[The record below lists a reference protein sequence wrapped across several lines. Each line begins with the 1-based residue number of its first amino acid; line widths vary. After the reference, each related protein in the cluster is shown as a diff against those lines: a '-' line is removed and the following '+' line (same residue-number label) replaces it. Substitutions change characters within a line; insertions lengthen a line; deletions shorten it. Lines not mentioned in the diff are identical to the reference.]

1 MRWQAGKGIQ
11 TMSSFFFSFCFSFFL
26 SFLFEASLKHKRYER
41 CKLFVGRNLRA
52 IFEWLSFPLNES
64 NYFLFSPFLLDSTG
78 TNSGIERSDERN
90 EGIVLRLF
98 FPIASLEGVGR
109 ISNRSTTWLN
119 KNPTQSYTDC
129 RLNREHRLM
138 MTV

>member
-1 MRWQAGKGIQ
+1 MQ
-11 TMSSFFFSFCFSFFL
+11 TFCWKESAADQRHSQL
-26 SFLFEASLKHKRYER
+26 IPRRDGGSLEGCNTY
-41 CKLFVGRNLRA
+41 RA